1 MEEVHNAFRHQ
12 AGCTVRYTPCGNLSI
27 FMPLPLHGKRGNW
40 VSPVSVGVHFCVHI
54 GNSLSGQKDL
64 EKTWH
69 SRMYITWKTKVCSL
83 KD

>member
-1 MEEVHNAFRHQ
+1 MHLDIRQ
-12 AGCTVRYTPCGNLSI
+12 AAQLGTLLVEILSI
-27 FMPLPLHGKRGNW
+27 FMPLSLHGKRGNW

-69 SRMYITWKTKVCSL
+69 SRMYVTWKTKVCSL